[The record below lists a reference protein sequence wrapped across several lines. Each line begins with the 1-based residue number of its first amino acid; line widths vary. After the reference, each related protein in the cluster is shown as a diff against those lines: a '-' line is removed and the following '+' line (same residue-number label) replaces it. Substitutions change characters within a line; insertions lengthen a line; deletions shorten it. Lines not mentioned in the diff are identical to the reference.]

1 MENAS
6 KALIFAASILISVMI
21 IAVAV
26 YIFQKGQN
34 LSNTAHS
41 RSETAEIQSFNAQF
55 TSYETVWPYGNTFSD
70 ENARFVASSNLNTI
84 SDVISAANLASS
96 VNYQNNYGY
105 GYYES
110 RGGYVETINAVEVI
124 IDMSSNTPDGLK
136 KYYLIEPNQNV
147 KSDHIYGID
156 NISNTTLAAEARST
170 RISNFSSGFSSY
182 EDTKCNTLLEKLN
195 ETKLVV
201 HNNSNYTLY
210 RYYFEGEYE
219 INDQSGLVDS
229 IKFTLVCDTGFD
241 SL

>member
-6 KALIFAASILISVMI
+6 KALIFAASVLISVMI

-41 RSETAEIQSFNAQF
+41 KSETAEIQSFNAQF
-55 TSYETVWPYGNTFSD
+55 SSYETVWPYGNTFSD
-70 ENARFVASSNLNTI
+70 ENVRFVASSNLNTI

-96 VNYQNNYGY
+96 INYQNNYGY

-124 IDMSSNTPDGLK
+124 VDLTNNAPEGLY
-136 KYYLIEPNQNV
+136 KYYLIEPNQKV
-147 KSDHIYGID
+147 ETDYIYGT
-156 NISNTTLAAEARST
+156 NNLATLQLSEDARST
-170 RISNFSSGFSSY
+170 RISNFSVDGKTRNN
-182 EDTKCNTLLEKLN
+182 DLLKALN
-195 ETKLVV
+195 ETKLVMY
-201 HNNSNYTLY
+201 NNSNYTLY
-210 RYYFEGEYE
+210 KYYFTGEYE
-219 INDQSGLVDS
+219 INNESGLINSV
-229 IKFTLVCDTGFD
+229 KFTLVCDTGFD